1 MAGTRWEMIVNTT
14 KTGLRA
20 LATAPLALLCAA
32 TPLVVAW
39 GLAPLSAGAQ
49 EAPVEIPAPVVDATT
64 EQGRATAVFAGGCF
78 WGVQGVFQHVEG
90 VTQAV
95 SGYAGG
101 GASTA
106 TYELTSRGDTGHA
119 EAVQVT
125 FDPSLISYGELLQ
138 VFFSVAHNPTQ
149 LNHQGPDQGP
159 QYRSALFPQDD
170 EQARVAE
177 AYIAQ
182 LDDAALFEGPIVT
195 TIEQMD
201 AFHPAEAYHQDYLTL
216 HPDQPYIARHD
227 LPKIE
232 ALEALFPDAY
242 RADPVLVGGS

>member
-1 MAGTRWEMIVNTT
+1 MIKT
-14 KTGLRA
+14 KPGLRA

-32 TPLVVAW
+32 APLAVAW

-49 EAPVEIPAPVVDATT
+49 EAPVAIPAPAMDATS
-64 EQGRATAVFAGGCF
+64 EGGMATALFAGGCF

-90 VTQAV
+90 VAQAV

-101 GASTA
+101 EASTA

-125 FDPSLISYGELLQ
+125 YDPAVVSYGDLLQ

-149 LNHQGPDQGP
+149 LDYQGPDQGP
-159 QYRSALFPQDD
+159 QYRSAIFPQDD

-182 LDDAALFEGPIVT
+182 LDGAALFEGPIVT
-195 TIEQMD
+195 TIEQAD
-201 AFHPAEAYHQDYLTL
+201 AFHPAEAYHQDYLAL

-232 ALEALFPDAY
+232 ALQSLLPGAY
-242 RADPVLVGGS
+242 RADPVLVSES

>member
-1 MAGTRWEMIVNTT
+1 MIKT
-14 KTGLRA
+14 KPGLRA

-32 TPLVVAW
+32 APLAVAW
-39 GLAPLSAGAQ
+39 SLAPLSAGAQ
-49 EAPVEIPAPVVDATT
+49 EAPVAIPAPTVDATT
-64 EQGRATAVFAGGCF
+64 EEGMATAIFAGGCF

-101 GASTA
+101 EAATA

-125 FDPSLISYGELLQ
+125 YDPAVVSYGDLLQ

-149 LNHQGPDQGP
+149 LNYQGPDRGP
-159 QYRSALFPQDD
+159 QYRSAIFPQDD

-182 LDDAALFEGPIVT
+182 LDGAALFEGPIVT
-195 TIEQMD
+195 TIEQAD
-201 AFHPAEAYHQDYLTL
+201 AFYPAEAYHQDYLAL
-216 HPDQPYIARHD
+216 HPEQPYIAHHD

-232 ALEALFPDAY
+232 ALHSLLPDAY
-242 RADPVLVGGS
+242 RADPVLVSES